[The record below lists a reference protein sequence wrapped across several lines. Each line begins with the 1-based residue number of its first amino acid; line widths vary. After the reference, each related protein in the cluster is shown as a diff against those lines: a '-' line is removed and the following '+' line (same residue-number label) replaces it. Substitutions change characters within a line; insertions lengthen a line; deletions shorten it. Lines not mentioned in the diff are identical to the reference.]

1 MEHATVIVIGGGATG
16 VGILRDLSM
25 RGIDTLL
32 IEKADLVN
40 GASSRYHGLL
50 HSGGRYAVKDQEA
63 ARECIEENK
72 ILRKIG
78 RSCVEPYG
86 GMFVRLNSDPADFED
101 AWVEGCRV
109 SGIEAKQISL
119 DEAFRIEPRLSKNV
133 VSGYMVPD
141 AAVDGFRLSWQNVDS
156 ARRYGGRAKT
166 YEEVVGII
174 TQNGK
179 VKRIRTRNAFTGLI
193 TKISCDI
200 LVNVAG
206 GWAGQVAKLAGL
218 DVGVQPDKGT
228 LIAFNQRICNH
239 IVNRLHKS
247 SDGDIF
253 VPHGSITILGTT
265 SMSVDDAEDTS
276 TARDEVESLLA
287 IGEQTFEHLRDYRI
301 LRCFAGSRPLYIP
314 PGGAVGRSASRGFAI
329 VDHGE
334 QDGLEGMF
342 TMVGGKFTTYR
353 LMAEKLSDAVCK
365 KLGNTMPCR
374 TAEEPLVPEVPEEER
389 KEARSYFPS
398 YGTDLAATRLG
409 PDRFKSVV
417 RRLKQDPEKR
427 ELVCE
432 CENVTRAEVE
442 EIANEPSVHQLSDI
456 RRRTRVGMGTC
467 QANFCALR
475 SASIFAD
482 CRKGRQDDAAQD
494 SLAQMKELLEGRWK
508 GIRPVLL
515 GRTIREMEMTRG
527 MYELLFHVNGGAT
540 K

>member
-1 MEHATVIVIGGGATG
+1 
-16 VGILRDLSM
+16 
-25 RGIDTLL
+25 
-32 IEKADLVN
+32 
-40 GASSRYHGLL
+40 
-50 HSGGRYAVKDQEA
+50 
-63 ARECIEENK
+63 
-72 ILRKIG
+72 
-78 RSCVEPYG
+78 
-86 GMFVRLNSDPADFED
+86 
-101 AWVEGCRV
+101 
-109 SGIEAKQISL
+109 
-119 DEAFRIEPRLSKNV
+119 
-133 VSGYMVPD
+133 
-141 AAVDGFRLSWQNVDS
+141 
-156 ARRYGGRAKT
+156 
-166 YEEVVGII
+166 
-174 TQNGK
+174 
-179 VKRIRTRNAFTGLI
+179 
-193 TKISCDI
+193 
-200 LVNVAG
+200 
-206 GWAGQVAKLAGL
+206 
-218 DVGVQPDKGT
+218 
-228 LIAFNQRICNH
+228 
-239 IVNRLHKS
+239 
-247 SDGDIF
+247 
-253 VPHGSITILGTT
+253 
-265 SMSVDDAEDTS
+265 
-276 TARDEVESLLA
+276 
-287 IGEQTFEHLRDYRI
+287 
-301 LRCFAGSRPLYIP
+301 
-314 PGGAVGRSASRGFAI
+314 
-329 VDHGE
+329 
-334 QDGLEGMF
+334 
-342 TMVGGKFTTYR
+342 
-353 LMAEKLSDAVCK
+353 
-365 KLGNTMPCR
+365 MPCR

>member
-1 MEHATVIVIGGGATG
+1 
-16 VGILRDLSM
+16 
-25 RGIDTLL
+25 
-32 IEKADLVN
+32 
-40 GASSRYHGLL
+40 
-50 HSGGRYAVKDQEA
+50 
-63 ARECIEENK
+63 
-72 ILRKIG
+72 
-78 RSCVEPYG
+78 
-86 GMFVRLNSDPADFED
+86 MFVRLNSDPADFED

-133 VSGYMVPD
+133 VSAYMVPD

-179 VKRIRTRNAFTGLI
+179 VKGIRTRNAFTGLI

-527 MYELLFHVNGGAT
+527 MYELLFT
-540 K
+540 

>member
-16 VGILRDLSM
+16 VGVLRDLSM
-25 RGIDTLL
+25 RGVDTLL
-32 IEKADLVN
+32 VEKADLVN

-63 ARECIEENK
+63 ARECIEENQ

-78 RSCVEPYG
+78 KSCVEPYG
-86 GMFVRLNSDPADFED
+86 GMFVRLDSDPADYEE
-101 AWVEGCRV
+101 AWVDGCRV
-109 SGIEAKQISL
+109 SGIEAKHISL
-119 DEAFRIEPRLSKNV
+119 DEAFRIEPRLSKHV
-133 VSGYMVPD
+133 VSAYLVPD
-141 AAVDGFRLSWQNVDS
+141 AAVDGFRLSWQNVES
-156 ARRYGGRAKT
+156 AKRYGGRVKT
-166 YEEVVGII
+166 YEEVIEII

-179 VKRIRTRNAFTGLI
+179 VEGIKTRNAFTGKI
-193 TKISCDI
+193 TKMTCDI

-206 GWAGQVAKLAGL
+206 GWAGRVAELAGL
-218 DVGVQPDKGT
+218 EVGVQPDKGT

-265 SMSVDDAEDTS
+265 SMSIDDAEDTS
-276 TARDEVESLLA
+276 TARAEVESLLS

-329 VDHGE
+329 VDHGK
-334 QDGLEGMF
+334 QDGLDGMF

-365 KLGNTMPCR
+365 KLGNTQRCR
-374 TAEEPLVPEVPEEER
+374 TAEEPLVPEVPEAER
-389 KEARSYFPS
+389 KEARQYFPS
-398 YGTDLAATRLG
+398 YGTDLAAARLG
-409 PDRFKSVV
+409 PKRFHEVV
-417 RRLKQDPEKR
+417 ETLKNDPEKR

-442 EIANEPSVHQLSDI
+442 EVAKEDSIYQLSDI

-467 QANFCALR
+467 QANFCAMR
-475 SASIFAD
+475 SASIFAE
-482 CRKGRQDDAAQD
+482 CRKDKKDVLARN
-494 SLAQMKELLEGRWK
+494 SLGQMKDLLEGRWK

-515 GRTIREMEMTRG
+515 GRTIREVEMTRG
-527 MYELLFHVNGGAT
+527 MYELLFHVNGGTA